1 MIPMFITKRARS
13 SCAAPAPLL
22 TVLLTVLLA
31 APAQAQSPA
40 AARPDPLNPKAQVPA
55 LRYESAF
62 AQFRRVG
69 GDQPLAWRDANDA
82 VARIGGWRT
91 YAREAQQPDA
101 AATPVP
107 GPVPATAPAS
117 APAAVARPAPPAHG
131 GHKH

>member
-1 MIPMFITKRARS
+1 MIPMLVPKRRRS
-13 SCAAPAPLL
+13 LCAAPAPLL

-31 APAQAQSPA
+31 APAQAQSPG

-69 GDQPLAWRDANDA
+69 GDQPLAWREANDA

>member
-1 MIPMFITKRARS
+1 M
-13 SCAAPAPLL
+13 
-22 TVLLTVLLA
+22 
-31 APAQAQSPA
+31 
-40 AARPDPLNPKAQVPA
+40 NPKAQVPA

-69 GDQPLAWRDANDA
+69 GDQPLAWREANDA